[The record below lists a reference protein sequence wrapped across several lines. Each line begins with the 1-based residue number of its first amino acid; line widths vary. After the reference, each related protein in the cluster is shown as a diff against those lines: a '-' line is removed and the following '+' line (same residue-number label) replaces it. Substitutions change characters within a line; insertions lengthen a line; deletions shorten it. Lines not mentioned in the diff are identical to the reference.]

1 MTIGAR
7 ECEVPLGLVDR
18 PLDAL
23 TTLMNEPELERRHAR
38 VLPDGPLE
46 ETNDLAHVPSDSL
59 ALTETVRQVQQGLVI
74 APADE
79 RAYVRRPSGGTR

>member
-18 PLDAL
+18 SLDAL
-23 TTLMNEPELERRHAR
+23 TLMNEPELECRHAW
-38 VLPDGPLE
+38 VMSDGPLE